1 MRRGRWTVE
10 CGAEK
15 PRALSCLARMPATV
29 ACPDSVVE
37 MYARAVDDA
46 ASHLRELEH
55 TVRED
60 LALAALTFGLAIVA
74 TRSWPALAMPLFLG
88 GLGVG
93 VLGLRAFV
101 RRWNL
106 LDSLADEGDAYLIP
120 QVHRYASREASPDR
134 RRLLASQLRAVL
146 EQPRLGQE
154 LRSSGLSEEIEELVI
169 RLADDELVLEPRSAV
184 VCKHLLSDAE
194 SPLFDPSAHAAEL
207 RRQVRDV
214 ESGLRSRRP
223 AG

>member
-1 MRRGRWTVE
+1 
-10 CGAEK
+10 
-15 PRALSCLARMPATV
+15 MPARV
-29 ACPDSVVE
+29 PSPDSVVE

-46 ASHLRELEH
+46 ASHLRDLEH

-60 LALAALTFGLAIVA
+60 LALAALALGLAIVA

-106 LDSLADEGDAYLIP
+106 LDSLADECDAYLIP
-120 QVHRYASREASPDR
+120 QVHRYASREASADR
-134 RRLLASQLRAVL
+134 RRLLASQLRVML
-146 EQPRLGQE
+146 DQPRLDRE
-154 LRSSGLSEEIEELVI
+154 LRSLGMREELEALAT

-184 VCKHLLSDAE
+184 VCKHLLVDAE

-207 RRQVRDV
+207 RLRIRDV
-214 ESGLRSRRP
+214 ESGFRSRTL